1 MGYRKPPKTLQRNR
15 NRVHRLHP
23 AAARRRV
30 WCLLLGEHDQ
40 VPAQASVQE
49 QRQGRSAESSVVSK
63 QVDK

>member
-1 MGYRKPPKTLQRNR
+1 MGFRKQARSLQRNR

-40 VPAQASVQE
+40 VPAPSPVQE
-49 QRQGRSAESSVVSK
+49 QRQRRPAESSVVSK
-63 QVDK
+63 